1 MGALNC
7 CQKIAVKEFIY
18 NMPAISLQASKFTKN
33 ELLHTYFQGF
43 QLEFKL
49 FIVLFLGI
57 ISWKVLVLMGG
68 FFEKNF
74 RMGGVPPHPPLLW
87 ETLSFCRGVEP
98 PTKFSKLGGLTGP
111 QLLKRVAGKEEVN
124 FFRGLQFSQK
134 SKLKSEIFNDKTFV
148 SKNIF
153 LFHN

>member
-1 MGALNC
+1 MGGLKC
-7 CQKIAVKEFIY
+7 CQKMAVKEFNY

-57 ISWKVLVLMGG
+57 ISWKVFMGG
-68 FFEKNF
+68 FFEKNC
-74 RMGGVPPHPPLLW
+74 RMGGAPPHPPLLW

-98 PTKFSKLGGLTGP
+98 PTKFSKLGSLTGP
-111 QLLKRVAGKEEVN
+111 QLLKGVAGKEEVT

-134 SKLKSEIFNDKTFV
+134 NKLESEIFNDKKFI
-148 SKNIF
+148 SKSIF
-153 LFHN
+153 LCPN